1 MLGDQPA
8 PPSGQL
14 RPITY
19 KVDDYGVP
27 PASELNLLAD
37 VYDMPYALNDTI
49 CRPQLVF
56 YVFIYVISAV
66 VILECLHQL
75 YQRLHRRMINR
86 TLLFSV
92 FMSIIV
98 LAVYDV
104 VYSSGSGIGLLGSH
118 VYITDIIAWA
128 VLLWGIFIYN
138 KDEEPDETFLTEAE
152 LSIQPKFQQLF

>member
-1 MLGDQPA
+1 
-8 PPSGQL
+8 
-14 RPITY
+14 
-19 KVDDYGVP
+19 
-27 PASELNLLAD
+27 
-37 VYDMPYALNDTI
+37 
-49 CRPQLVF
+49 
-56 YVFIYVISAV
+56 
-66 VILECLHQL
+66 
-75 YQRLHRRMINR
+75 MINR